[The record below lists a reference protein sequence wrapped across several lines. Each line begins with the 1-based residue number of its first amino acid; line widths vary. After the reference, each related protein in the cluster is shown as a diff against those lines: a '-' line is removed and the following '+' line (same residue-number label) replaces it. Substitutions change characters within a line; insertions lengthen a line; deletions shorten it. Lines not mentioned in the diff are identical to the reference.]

1 MNDNTPW
8 TPASWQCRID
18 GRLYTIRDTAA
29 GDRPFQARA
38 HAGEDVLTTED
49 LGRYPSREGAKNAC
63 TVHAQA
69 HRPARVRVA

>member
-38 HAGEDVLTTED
+38 HAGEDVLT
-49 LGRYPSREGAKNAC
+49 L
-63 TVHAQA
+63 
-69 HRPARVRVA
+69 RPGPAD